1 MKKQSGK
8 KWKQVLIIL
17 ALVFAGLVGGTGMIF
32 REELKIADSVRAV
45 DGQEKV
51 YYMEVDS
58 DYHFEEFLEAGGA
71 SSDGEVSAFLTNCI
85 SNGFYQVA

>member
-71 SSDGEVSAFLTNCI
+71 SSDGEAVSYTHLRAHET
-85 SNGFYQVA
+85 GT